1 MYILTSLLEECP
13 NDYQK
18 VRPLPRR
25 GVSVQGVQGSQG
37 PGAAFTH
44 ACGFLSPGTWGHTA
58 IWHGGQADARRVPSL
73 AFGAVQ
79 PNCLGS
85 STAWVGLSGTLAARH
100 SWSGAV
106 PASPPPSPFGVSHR
120 PEPKPCGCSCVTW
133 QGLGKLAGVE
143 GSGPGLAP
151 LTRINCLKQQAKAG
165 FPWNRA
171 GS

>member
-1 MYILTSLLEECP
+1 MIIRKCDPSLGEGCQCRGCRAARVP
-13 NDYQK
+13 GQ
-18 VRPLPRR
+18 RSRR
-25 GVSVQGVQGSQG
+25 RDE
-37 PGAAFTH
+37 H

-58 IWHGGQADARRVPSL
+58 SWHGGQADARRVPSL

-85 STAWVGLSGTLAARH
+85 STAWVGLSGTLAAQP
-100 SWSGAV
+100 SWWGAV

>member
-1 MYILTSLLEECP
+1 MIIRKRDPSLGEGC
-13 NDYQK
+13 QC
-18 VRPLPRR
+18 R
-25 GVSVQGVQGSQG
+25 GC
-37 PGAAFTH
+37 GAARVPGQRSRRRDEH

-85 STAWVGLSGTLAARH
+85 STAWVGLSGMLAARH

-106 PASPPPSPFGVSHR
+106 PASPPPSPFRVSHR

>member
-1 MYILTSLLEECP
+1 MIIRKRDPSLGEGCQCRGCRAARVP
-13 NDYQK
+13 GQ
-18 VRPLPRR
+18 RSRR
-25 GVSVQGVQGSQG
+25 CDE
-37 PGAAFTH
+37 H

-133 QGLGKLAGVE
+133 QGPGKLAGVE